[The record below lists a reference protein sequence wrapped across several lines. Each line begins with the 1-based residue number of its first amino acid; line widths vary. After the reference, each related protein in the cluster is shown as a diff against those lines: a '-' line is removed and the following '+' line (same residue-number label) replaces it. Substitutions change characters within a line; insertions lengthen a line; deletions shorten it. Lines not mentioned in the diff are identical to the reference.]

1 MAKRAYCSGCGGY
14 VLLDEDEW
22 CPQRHARPCYA
33 DIQDLGSPSLSSG
46 TPTIGAVA
54 TQHAVAPLRPVPPAR
69 RAVVL
74 AGPDGAATRK
84 NGSTLAV
91 VIVVSVLIIVISC
104 VGLGILVSARLR
116 QAGTRP
122 VAQTA
127 TPYPPSPDQT
137 VTYTPPTTEQKQ
149 RALALCAILAE
160 QNGDDDETLGG
171 GDDSLDYIDVVRHRL
186 ADGWGIHNRAQ
197 LLGALA
203 WLEDAG
209 QRREF
214 DAIRSTLATGSPDAV
229 AALRLQGRSNP
240 AMGQQIS
247 VVANYG
253 SAFGRKSIAAWDY
266 GRYISLCRWGYVEG
280 YLSEDEAWRKI
291 MPVARL
297 MQATFSSWIDYGSDY
312 VVGREFTFPG
322 ASDQAQIRV
331 IYSGLTVGTP
341 GSLWRPVPIYDA
353 TGHRIQFK
361 YATSP
366 WARLPWDLD
375 LSRAHAGKNQVPGTG
390 VQVSP

>member
-22 CPQRHARPCYA
+22 CPQRHPRPCYA
-33 DIQDLGSPSLSSG
+33 DIQDLGSGTWPAG
-46 TPTIGAVA
+46 TPALGA
-54 TQHAVAPLRPVPPAR
+54 TSRQHSFEPLRPVAPAR
-69 RAVVL
+69 RPGPAGKNSGGMLAAVVV
-74 AGPDGAATRK
+74 A
-84 NGSTLAV
+84 
-91 VIVVSVLIIVISC
+91 SVLIILFSS
-104 VGLGILVSARLR
+104 VGIWVVASSWLRGAR
-116 QAGTRP
+116 TS
-122 VAQTA
+122 QTA
-127 TPYPPSPDQT
+127 NMAVPYPPTPYQT
-137 VTYTPPTTEQKQ
+137 VSCAPPTSEQKQ
-149 RALALCAILAE
+149 WALALCAILAE
-160 QNGDDDETLGG
+160 QDGDNNDTLGG
-171 GDDSLDYIDVVRHRL
+171 WDNSLDHIDAVHHRL
-186 ADGWGIHNRAQ
+186 VDGWGIQSRAE
-197 LLGALA
+197 LLGALV
-203 WLEDAG
+203 WIEDAG
-209 QRREF
+209 QRRDF
-214 DAIRSTLATGSPDAV
+214 DAIRSVLASGSPDEV
-229 AALRLQGRSNP
+229 ASLRRQGRLDSAN
-240 AMGQQIS
+240 GLKTDI
-247 VVANYG
+247 VANYG
-253 SAFGRKSIAAWDY
+253 SVFGSKSIAAWDY

-280 YLSEDEAWRKI
+280 YLTEDEAWRKI